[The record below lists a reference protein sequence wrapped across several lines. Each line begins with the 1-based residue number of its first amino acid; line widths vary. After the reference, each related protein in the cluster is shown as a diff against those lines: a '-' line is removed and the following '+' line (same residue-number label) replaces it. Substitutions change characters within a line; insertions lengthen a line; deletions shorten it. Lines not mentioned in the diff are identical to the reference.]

1 VALDGSRGN
10 DRNLLAIG
18 LALEALF
25 GPIPAPK

>member
-1 VALDGSRGN
+1 VALDGLRES
-10 DRNLLAIG
+10 DRKLLAIG